1 MSQDQ
6 HIQHMA
12 SRQIQPIRS
21 ADGIWHN
28 ARIAPAGNPA
38 QIIADGAIVVRDGLI
53 AWIGSE
59 PEMPAEFSHAELVRY
74 NVGKRWITP
83 GLIDCHTHLV
93 YGGNRADEFSMRLAG
108 ASYEEIARSGGG
120 IVSTVRA
127 TRLADEDTLFQQSAR
142 RLEALLVEGV
152 TTIEIKSGYGLDL
165 ATERKM
171 LRVARRLGES
181 YPVTVYTTFLGAH
194 ALPPEYQGRAD
205 DYIKL
210 VCEEMLPALH
220 AEGLIDAVDV
230 FCENIGFS
238 VVQSEQVFIAAGKLG
253 LPVKMH
259 ADQLSNIGATQL
271 ATRFKALS
279 VDHLEHLN
287 EADVMAMRNSGTVAV
302 LLPGAYY
309 FIRETKQPPL
319 ELLRRYRIPIAIS
332 TDSNPGTSPST
343 SLLLMLNMSC
353 TLFRMTTAEALMGVT
368 ANAALA
374 LGKADCHGL
383 LEIGRAADFVVWSVE
398 SLAELAYWSGLNPCN
413 AIVRAGQFSSTP
425 HRERN

>member
-1 MSQDQ
+1 MTQSPVKQAQ
-6 HIQHMA
+6 
-12 SRQIQPIRS
+12 S

-28 ARIAPAGNPA
+28 ARIAPAGNPDQTISDA
-38 QIIADGAIVVRDGLI
+38 AIVVRNGVI

-59 PEMPAEFSHAELVRY
+59 AEMPAEFIDARLPRHDVA
-74 NVGKRWITP
+74 NRWITP

-93 YGGNRADEFSMRLAG
+93 YGGNRADEFALRLAG
-108 ASYEEIARSGGG
+108 ASYEEIARRGGG

-127 TRLADEDTLFQQSAR
+127 TREADEESLFQQAAR
-142 RLEALLVEGV
+142 RLEALLAEGV

-165 ATERKM
+165 QTERKM
-171 LRVARRLGES
+171 LRVARRLGAS

-194 ALPPEYQGRAD
+194 AVPPEYQGRAD
-205 DYIKL
+205 AYIDL
-210 VCEEMLPALH
+210 VCNEMLPVLH

-238 VVQSEQVFIAAGKLG
+238 VAQSERVFAVASKLG

-279 VDHLEHLN
+279 VDHLEHLS
-287 EADVMAMRNSGTVAV
+287 EADVIEMQQSGTVAV

-319 ELLRRYRIPIAIS
+319 ELLRRYRIPMAIS
-332 TDSNPGTSPST
+332 TDSNPGTSPTT

-353 TLFRMTTAEALMGVT
+353 TLFRMTVAEALMGVT
-368 ANAALA
+368 GNAALA
-374 LGKADCHGL
+374 LGKADRHGL
-383 LEIGRAADFVVWSVE
+383 LAAGRAADFVIWSVD
-398 SLAELAYWSGLNPCN
+398 SLAELAYWSGLNPCS
-413 AIVRAGQFSSTP
+413 AVVRCGLPGKAT
-425 HRERN
+425 

>member
-1 MSQDQ
+1 MPQSQVEP
-6 HIQHMA
+6 A
-12 SRQIQPIRS
+12 RL
-21 ADGIWHN
+21 ADGIWHK
-28 ARIAPAGNPA
+28 ARIAPAGNPD
-38 QIIADGAIVVRDGLI
+38 QVIIDGAMVVRDGLI

-59 PEMPAEFSHAELVRY
+59 AELPDEFRQAGLAGLAY
-74 NVGKRWITP
+74 HDAGNRWITP

-93 YGGNRADEFSMRLAG
+93 YGGNRADEFAMRLAG

-127 TRLADEDTLFQQSAR
+127 TRLADEDSLFRQSAR
-142 RLEALLVEGV
+142 RLEALLAEGV

-165 ATERKM
+165 HTERKM
-171 LRVARRLGES
+171 LRVARRLGAS

-205 DYIKL
+205 DYIRL
-210 VCEEMLPALH
+210 VCDQMLPALH

-238 VVQSEQVFIAAGKLG
+238 VAQSEQVFIAAGKLG

-271 ATRFKALS
+271 AARYKALS

-287 EADVMAMRNSGTVAV
+287 EADVVEMQQNGTVAV

-353 TLFRMTTAEALMGVT
+353 TLFRMTVTEALTGVS

-374 LGKADCHGL
+374 LGKADRHGL
-383 LEIGRAADFVVWSVE
+383 LAAGRAADFVLWSVE
-398 SLAELAYWSGLNPCN
+398 SLAELAYWSGLNPCS
-413 AIVRAGQFSSTP
+413 AIVRGGRFSTVFSTES
-425 HRERN
+425 RKEMS

>member
-1 MSQDQ
+1 MPQSPVKQAQ
-6 HIQHMA
+6 
-12 SRQIQPIRS
+12 S

-28 ARIAPAGNPA
+28 ARIAPAGNPDQTISDA
-38 QIIADGAIVVRDGLI
+38 AIVVRNGVI

-59 PEMPAEFSHAELVRY
+59 AEMPAEFIDARLPRHDVA
-74 NVGKRWITP
+74 NRWITP

-93 YGGNRADEFSMRLAG
+93 YGGNRADEFALRLAG
-108 ASYEEIARSGGG
+108 ASYEEIARRGGG

-127 TRLADEDTLFQQSAR
+127 TREADEESLFRQAAR
-142 RLEALLVEGV
+142 RLEALLAEGV

-165 ATERKM
+165 HTERKM
-171 LRVARRLGES
+171 LRVARRLGAS

-194 ALPPEYQGRAD
+194 AVPPEYQGRAD
-205 DYIKL
+205 AYIDL
-210 VCEEMLPALH
+210 VCNEMLPVLH

-238 VVQSEQVFIAAGKLG
+238 VAQSERVFAVAGKLG

-279 VDHLEHLN
+279 VDHLEHLS
-287 EADVMAMRNSGTVAV
+287 EADVIEMQQSGTVAV

-319 ELLRRYRIPIAIS
+319 ELLRRYRIPMAIS
-332 TDSNPGTSPST
+332 TDSNPGTSPTT

-353 TLFRMTTAEALMGVT
+353 TLFRMTVAEALLGVT
-368 ANAALA
+368 GNAALA
-374 LGKADCHGL
+374 LGKADRHGL
-383 LEIGRAADFVVWSVE
+383 LAAGRAADFVIWSVD
-398 SLAELAYWSGLNPCN
+398 SLAELAYWSGLNPCS
-413 AIVRAGQFSSTP
+413 AVVRCGLPGKAK
-425 HRERN
+425 

>member
-1 MSQDQ
+1 MPQSPVKQ
-6 HIQHMA
+6 M
-12 SRQIQPIRS
+12 QP

-28 ARIAPAGNPA
+28 ARIAPAGNPDQTISA
-38 QIIADGAIVVRDGLI
+38 AAIVVRNGVI

-59 PEMPAEFSHAELVRY
+59 AAMPAEFIDARLPRHDVA
-74 NVGKRWITP
+74 NRWITP

-93 YGGNRADEFSMRLAG
+93 YGGNRADEFALRLAG
-108 ASYEEIARSGGG
+108 ASYEEIARRGGG

-127 TRLADEDTLFQQSAR
+127 TREADEESLFQQAAR
-142 RLEALLVEGV
+142 RLEALLAEGV

-165 ATERKM
+165 PTERKM
-171 LRVARRLGES
+171 LRVARRLGTS

-194 ALPPEYQGRAD
+194 AVPPEYQGRAD
-205 DYIKL
+205 AYIDL
-210 VCEEMLPALH
+210 VCNEMLPLLN

-238 VVQSEQVFIAAGKLG
+238 VAQSERVFAVASKLG

-279 VDHLEHLN
+279 ADHLEHLS
-287 EADVMAMRNSGTVAV
+287 EADVIEMQQSGTVAV

-319 ELLRRYRIPIAIS
+319 ELLRRYQIPMAIS
-332 TDSNPGTSPST
+332 TDSNPGTSPTT
-343 SLLLMLNMSC
+343 SLLLMLNLSC
-353 TLFRMTTAEALMGVT
+353 TLFRMTVAEALLGVT
-368 ANAALA
+368 GNAALA
-374 LGKADCHGL
+374 LGKADRHGL
-383 LEIGRAADFVVWSVE
+383 LAAGRAADFVIWSVD
-398 SLAELAYWSGLNPCN
+398 SLAELAYWSGLNPCS
-413 AIVRAGQFSSTP
+413 AVVRGGLRGKAS
-425 HRERN
+425 

>member
-1 MSQDQ
+1 MPQSQVEP
-6 HIQHMA
+6 A
-12 SRQIQPIRS
+12 RL
-21 ADGIWHN
+21 ADGIWHK
-28 ARIAPAGNPA
+28 ARIAPAGNPD
-38 QIIADGAIVVRDGLI
+38 QVIIDGAMVVRDGLI

-59 PEMPAEFSHAELVRY
+59 AELPDEFRQAGLAGLAY
-74 NVGKRWITP
+74 HDAGNRWITP

-93 YGGNRADEFSMRLAG
+93 YGGNRADEFAMRLAG

-127 TRLADEDTLFQQSAR
+127 TRLADEDSLFRQSAR
-142 RLEALLVEGV
+142 RLEALLAEGV

-165 ATERKM
+165 HTERKM
-171 LRVARRLGES
+171 LRVARRLDAS

-205 DYIKL
+205 DYIRL
-210 VCEEMLPALH
+210 VCDQMLPALH

-238 VVQSEQVFIAAGKLG
+238 VAQSEQVFIAAGKLG

-271 ATRFKALS
+271 AARYKALS

-287 EADVMAMRNSGTVAV
+287 EADVVEMQQNGTVAV

-319 ELLRRYRIPIAIS
+319 ELLRRYRIPVAIS

-353 TLFRMTTAEALMGVT
+353 TLFRMTVAEALMGVS

-374 LGKADCHGL
+374 LGKADRHGL
-383 LEIGRAADFVVWSVE
+383 LAAGRAADFVLWSVE
-398 SLAELAYWSGLNPCN
+398 SLAELAYWSGLNPCS
-413 AIVRAGQFSSTP
+413 AIVRGGRFSTVFSTES
-425 HRERN
+425 RKEMS

>member
-1 MSQDQ
+1 
-6 HIQHMA
+6 MA
-12 SRQIQPIRS
+12 TRQIQPIRS

-38 QIIADGAIVVRDGLI
+38 RIITDGTIVVRDGLI

-59 PEMPAEFSHAELVRY
+59 ADMPAEFSHAELVRY
-74 NVGKRWITP
+74 DVGNRWITP

-93 YGGNRADEFSMRLAG
+93 YGGNRADEFAMRLAG

-142 RLEALLVEGV
+142 RLEALLAEGV

-171 LRVARRLGES
+171 LQVARRLGRS

-238 VVQSEQVFIAAGKLG
+238 VAQSEQVFIAAGKLG

-287 EADVMAMRNSGTVAV
+287 EVDVIAMRKSGTVAV

-413 AIVRAGQFSSTP
+413 AIVRAGQFSFTP

>member
-1 MSQDQ
+1 MPQSQVE
-6 HIQHMA
+6 A
-12 SRQIQPIRS
+12 ARL
-21 ADGIWHN
+21 ADGVWRQ
-28 ARIAPAGNPA
+28 ARIAPSGNPG
-38 QIIADGAIVVRDGLI
+38 QVILDGAMVVRDGLV

-59 PEMPAEFSHAELVRY
+59 AELPAEFRQAGLAQHD
-74 NVGKRWITP
+74 VGNRWITP

-93 YGGNRADEFSMRLAG
+93 YGGNRADEFAMRLAG

-127 TRLADEDTLFQQSAR
+127 TRAADEDSLFRQSAR
-142 RLEALLVEGV
+142 RLEALLAEGV

-165 ATERKM
+165 PAERKM

-194 ALPPEYQGRAD
+194 ALPPEYKDRAD
-205 DYIKL
+205 EYIRL
-210 VCEEMLPALH
+210 VCDQMLPALH
-220 AEGLIDAVDV
+220 AEGLVDAVDV

-238 VVQSEQVFIAAGKLG
+238 VAQSEQVFIAAGKLG

-271 ATRFKALS
+271 ATRYKALS
-279 VDHLEHLN
+279 VDHLEHLS
-287 EADVMAMRNSGTVAV
+287 EADVAAMQESGTVAV

-309 FIRETKQPPL
+309 FIRETRQPPL
-319 ELLRRYRIPIAIS
+319 ELLRRYRIPIAVS

-368 ANAALA
+368 GNAALA
-374 LGKADCHGL
+374 LGKADRHGL
-383 LEIGRAADFVVWSVE
+383 LAAGRAADFVVWSVE
-398 SLAELAYWSGLNPCN
+398 SLAELAYWSGLNPCS
-413 AIVRAGQFSSTP
+413 AIVRGGRFAAVSQKEMS
-425 HRERN
+425 